1 MKKFL
6 VAALVLG
13 CIPALAQT
21 PNPVSQSAVLET
33 TATITAIDHDARLI
47 TLEDE
52 DGESETIVAGPGV
65 MRFDELKV
73 GQKVTFRYYESMV
86 TQVRKPGEAG
96 ATPPS
101 GVPTLTRGA
110 GAKPSATV
118 AQQLMATVTVKAIDP
133 KVPSMTVETEDGDTM
148 SFKVDEKKNIQN
160 VKLGDRVEITYTAAI
175 LITVK

>member
-1 MKKFL
+1 MKRFL
-6 VAALVLG
+6 IAALVLG

-21 PNPVSQSAVLET
+21 PKPVSQSAVLET
-33 TATITAIDHDARLI
+33 TATITAIDKGARMI

-52 DGESETIVAGPGV
+52 DGESETIFAGPEV
-65 MRFDELKV
+65 KRFDELKV

-101 GVPTLTRGA
+101 GVPKLSRGT
-110 GAKPSATV
+110 GATPSATV

-133 KVPSMTVETEDGDTM
+133 KVPSMTVETEDGNTL
-148 SFKVDEKKNIQN
+148 SFKVDDKKNIQN
-160 VKLGDRVEITYTAAI
+160 VKVGDRVEITYTAAVM
-175 LITVK
+175 ITVK